1 MGQSFSQEHEVYFYE
16 CDVNGRLTLPM
27 LLNIAIYT
35 SEKQCDYL
43 GVGPAKVKSFGLGW
57 VVTQYE
63 INISRMPTSEERVFV
78 KTEAVK
84 YNKYFSYRDFWI
96 TDEEGKECAYIHSTF
111 VLMNMET
118 RKITRIPEELVA
130 PFESEKTTKI
140 ERAQALP
147 KITCEQ
153 QLMYRVRFS
162 DIDMNQHVNNSKY
175 FEWMTDV
182 LGLEFLMTHTPKT
195 IILKY
200 EKEVEYGQEISSCWN
215 LTENEDEIVSHH
227 LICSSEINYA
237 EALFTWEKLSK

>member
-1 MGQSFSQEHEVYFYE
+1 MVQSFFQEHEVYFYE
-16 CDVNGRLTLPM
+16 CDVNGQLTLPM

-35 SEKQCDYL
+35 SEKQCDLL
-43 GVGPAKVKSFGLGW
+43 GVGPQKVKSYGLGW

-63 INISRMPTSEERVFV
+63 INITRMPKSDERIIV

-84 YNKYFSYRDFWI
+84 YNKYFSYRDFWVM
-96 TDEEGKECAYIHSTF
+96 DEEGKECAYIHSIF

-118 RKITRIPEELVA
+118 RKLTRIPEELVA

-140 ERAQALP
+140 ERAAALP
-147 KITCEQ
+147 EINCSQ
-153 QLMYRVRFS
+153 QLVYRVRFS

-182 LGLEFLMTHTPKT
+182 LGLEFLMSHTPKK

-200 EKEVEYGQEISSCWN
+200 EKEVEYGQEITSCWE
-215 LTENEDEIVSHH
+215 LKKDDEGVSSQH
-227 LICSSEINYA
+227 LICSSDVKYA
-237 EALFTWEKLSK
+237 EALFTWEKLAK